1 MPKYVHALALGLDPS
16 WRRLGARERRSTAV
30 ELAAAVHADDSII
43 TETYSLIGLKPGVD
57 LLVWRLSDTLDA
69 LETEA
74 ARILRSGM
82 GRWLTVRESFV
93 GLIRDSQ
100 YVAKPTS
107 QEQSMFDGERSR
119 YIIVYPFTKSTEWY
133 LSSKEVRQG
142 SMNEHMKVGH
152 AYPQV
157 RQLLAYSF
165 GLDDQDFVVAY
176 ETDDLPAFSAL
187 VRDLRS
193 TDGRRSTVRDTPILT
208 GIHRTIGEI
217 VALLGAD
224 EAAVPEAVPTVVER
238 AG

>member
-1 MPKYVHALALGLDPS
+1 MSKYVHALALGLDPS
-16 WRRLGARERRSTAV
+16 WRRLGADERRSTAA
-30 ELAAAVHADDSII
+30 ELAAVIHADPSVV
-43 TETYSLIGLKPGVD
+43 TETYSLIGLKPGID
-57 LLVWRLSDTLDA
+57 LLVWRLADTLDA
-69 LETEA
+69 LETES
-74 ARILRSGM
+74 ARLLRSGM
-82 GRWLTVRESFV
+82 GRWLAVRESFV
-93 GLIRDSQ
+93 GLIRESQ
-100 YVAKPTS
+100 YVARPTS
-107 QEQSMFDGERSR
+107 QEQSMFEGERSR

-133 LSSKEVRQG
+133 LTSKEVRQG

-208 GIHRTIGEI
+208 GIHRPFDEI
-217 VALLGAD
+217 VGLLGGD
-224 EAAVPEAVPTVVER
+224 EAALPE
-238 AG
+238 